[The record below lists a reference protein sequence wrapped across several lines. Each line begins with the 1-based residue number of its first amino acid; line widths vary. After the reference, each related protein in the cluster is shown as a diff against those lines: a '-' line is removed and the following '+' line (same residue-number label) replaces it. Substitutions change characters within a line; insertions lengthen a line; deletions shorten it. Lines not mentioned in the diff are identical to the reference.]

1 MAVISINFL
10 VICNVDLNQ
19 KWGDYTRIFSIMK
32 DLKKKGHEITM
43 FIIRPDIKK
52 PRITHSIENDIDVI
66 EIHPPNFGFSGKKG
80 ISRHL
85 NYLACIPTVSNEASK
100 IISKKQIDY
109 IYSYM
114 PGTGSSVPAMR
125 IKSKH
130 GIPLILDLA
139 DMYSYIRPKIIL
151 KKSFKASDKI
161 LVITDYLKQKLLD
174 QNIPENKI
182 IHVPNGVD
190 LELFNPD
197 KYSSDEINK
206 IRSSFNAD
214 QIVVFSGSLQDLNI
228 LIDSAAIVIHSFPK
242 VKFVIVGDHRDKKRS
257 KIIWER
263 IVKEKNLE
271 SNFLFLGK
279 KPKNEIPK
287 YILCA
292 DVCVDTF
299 PDEPYFAAAAPV
311 KLLEYGA
318 CGKPVV
324 ATAVSETKKIIIHK
338 KYGFLAKP
346 SDYHEYA
353 QHIIHLLSSDKLRK
367 KMGNDFAQH
376 IKSEYDWKKIVQK
389 LEDNI

>member
-1 MAVISINFL
+1 MAVIPINFL
-10 VICNVDLNQ
+10 VICNIDLNQ

-32 DLKKKGHEITM
+32 DLKKQGHEIIM

-52 PRITHSIENDIDVI
+52 PRITHLIENDIEVI

-85 NYLACIPTVSNEASK
+85 NYLACIPTISNEASK
-100 IISKKQIDY
+100 IISKKNIDY

-151 KKSFKASDKI
+151 KKSFKSSDKI

-182 IHVPNGVD
+182 ILVPNGVD
-190 LELFNPD
+190 LELFDPD
-197 KYSSDEINK
+197 KYNSNEIKN

-214 QIVVFSGSLQDLNI
+214 QIIVFSGSLQDLNI
-228 LIDSAAIVIHSFPK
+228 LIDSAEIVIHSFPK
-242 VKFVIVGDHRDKKRS
+242 IKFIIIGDHRDKNRS
-257 KIIWER
+257 KTVWER
-263 IVKEKNLE
+263 IVKEKNLK
-271 SNFLFLGK
+271 NYFIFLGK
-279 KPKNEIPK
+279 QPKSEIPK

-292 DVCVDTF
+292 DICVDTF

-324 ATAVSETKKIIIHK
+324 ATAVSETEKIVIHK
-338 KYGFLAKP
+338 KFGLLAKP
-346 SDYHEYA
+346 SDYNEYA
-353 QHIIHLLSSDKLRK
+353 QNIINLLSSDELRN
-367 KMGNDFAQH
+367 KMGNDFAKY
-376 IKSEYDWKKIVQK
+376 IKSEYNWEKLVQN
-389 LEDNI
+389 LESNL